1 MRDIIREKIFLEVL
15 EMKNVT
21 AKNETEK
28 FPSNVVEMLK
38 WKLEKSQSVEEKNDK
53 YTKICG
59 GSSQADVLY
68 SFLGIYALG
77 VWVYNKKKDQDQDQD
92 QNQDI
97 NDFQSEIRKKLSERM
112 NNKEIN
118 QHFYSTLFQL
128 AIQDIGENDEIFN
141 DAAEGRVSAIKSLE
155 INVDTLNEN
164 TELQTFISNYF
175 SVGNVIPI
183 WPGGNE
189 LKGKSGV
196 FDIPELFFAKY
207 REWYNVLLDLTG
219 NFAYLDK
226 FNQDFNCNFEKYESL
241 DKFLNSISSIEEYTK
256 YLKHVN
262 EIIDTRTNLINE
274 NLLNMK

>member
-21 AKNETEK
+21 AKNETK
-28 FPSNVVEMLK
+28 IFPSNVVEMLE
-38 WKLEKSQSVEEKNDK
+38 WKLETSFSNIESVEEENPR
-53 YTKICG
+53 YTEICS

-77 VWVYNKKKDQDQDQD
+77 VWVYNKKK
-92 QNQDI
+92 NQDI
-97 NDFQSEIRKKLSERM
+97 NDFQSEIRNKLSERM
-112 NNKEIN
+112 KKGIN

-262 EIIDTRTNLINE
+262 EIIDTRTNLINK
-274 NLLNMK
+274 NLFNMK

>member
-1 MRDIIREKIFLEVL
+1 MCDIVKEKLFLEIL

-21 AKNETEK
+21 AKNETK
-28 FPSNVVEMLK
+28 IFPSNVVEMLE
-38 WKLEKSQSVEEKNDK
+38 WKLETSFSNIESVEKENPR
-53 YTKICG
+53 YTKIC
-59 GSSQADVLY
+59 SSSCQADVLY
-68 SFLGIYALG
+68 SFLGVYALG
-77 VWVYNKKKDQDQDQD
+77 VWVYNKEE
-92 QNQDI
+92 NQEYSA
-97 NDFQSEIRKKLSERM
+97 FQSEIRENLENKKQKL
-112 NNKEIN
+112 
-118 QHFYSTLFQL
+118 YSKAFLL
-128 AIQDIGENDEIFN
+128 AIQESDEIKVNDEALQKFIN
-141 DAAEGRVSAIKSLE
+141 NISKEKGLQ
-155 INVDTLNEN
+155 INVAKLNKN
-164 TELQTFISNYF
+164 KALNNFIKCYF

-256 YLKHVN
+256 YLEHVN
-262 EIIDTRTNLINE
+262 EIIDTRTNLITE
-274 NLLNMK
+274 KLLNMK

>member
-1 MRDIIREKIFLEVL
+1 
-15 EMKNVT
+15 MKNVT
-21 AKNETEK
+21 AKNETK
-28 FPSNVVEMLK
+28 IFQRNVVKMLK
-38 WKLEKSQSVEEKNDK
+38 WKLKKSFSNIESVEEENPR
-53 YTKICG
+53 YTEICG

-77 VWVYNKKKDQDQDQD
+77 VWVYNKKEN
-92 QNQDI
+92 QNI
-97 NDFQSEIRKKLSERM
+97 NDFQREIRNKLSKRM
-112 NNKEIN
+112 NKRIN

-164 TELQTFISNYF
+164 TELQSFISNYF

-183 WPGGNE
+183 WPGGNKC
-189 LKGKSGV
+189 KGNDDF

-207 REWYNVLLDLTG
+207 REWYYMLLALTG

-256 YLKHVN
+256 YLEHVN
-262 EIIDTRTNLINE
+262 EIIRDRTKLIE
-274 NLLNMK
+274 NRLGKEKDLMGD

>member
-1 MRDIIREKIFLEVL
+1 
-15 EMKNVT
+15 MKNVT
-21 AKNETEK
+21 TKNETRR
-28 FPSNVVEMLK
+28 FSSNVVEMLK
-38 WKLEKSQSVEEKNDK
+38 SKLKKRKSVEKENPR
-53 YTKICG
+53 YSEICG

-68 SFLGIYALG
+68 SFLGIYTLG
-77 VWVYNKKKDQDQDQD
+77 VWVYNKKEK
-92 QNQDI
+92 QNI
-97 NDFQSEIRKKLSERM
+97 NDFQSEIRDKLSKRM
-112 NNKEIN
+112 KKEID

-164 TELQTFISNYF
+164 DELQRFISNYS

-274 NLLNMK
+274 KLLNMK

>member
-1 MRDIIREKIFLEVL
+1 MCDIVKEKLFLEVL

-21 AKNETEK
+21 AKNETK
-28 FPSNVVEMLK
+28 IFPSNVVEMLEWRLK
-38 WKLEKSQSVEEKNDK
+38 TSFSNIKSVEEENLK
-53 YTKICG
+53 YTEIFG

-77 VWVYNKKKDQDQDQD
+77 VWVYNQDKIDKNQVIKNRVKGCSSRQD
-92 QNQDI
+92 
-97 NDFQSEIRKKLSERM
+97 
-112 NNKEIN
+112 
-118 QHFYSTLFQL
+118 FYSRRFQL
-128 AIQDIGENDEIFN
+128 AIQKVKNVKGMDDQRVDEIVN
-141 DAAEGRVSAIKSLE
+141 IGIDVSDLNKNQALKKF
-155 INVDTLNEN
+155 IN
-164 TELQTFISNYF
+164 NYF

-207 REWYNVLLDLTG
+207 REWYYMLLALTG

-241 DKFLNSISSIEEYTK
+241 DKFLNSISSIEEYNK
-256 YLKHVN
+256 YLEHVN

-274 NLLNMK
+274 KLLNMK

>member
-1 MRDIIREKIFLEVL
+1 
-15 EMKNVT
+15 MKNVT
-21 AKNETEK
+21 AKNETK
-28 FPSNVVEMLK
+28 ISSSDIVKMLK
-38 WKLEKSQSVEEKNDK
+38 SKLKKRKSVEKENPR
-53 YTKICG
+53 YSEICG

-77 VWVYNKKKDQDQDQD
+77 VWVYNKKK
-92 QNQDI
+92 NQDI
-97 NDFQSEIRKKLSERM
+97 NDFQSEIRKKLRKRM
-112 NNKEIN
+112 NEGIN

-141 DAAEGRVSAIKSLE
+141 DVVEGRVSAIKSLE
-155 INVDTLNEN
+155 INVDTLNKN
-164 TELQTFISNYF
+164 DELQRFISNYS

-219 NFAYLDK
+219 DFAYLDK

-241 DKFLNSISSIEEYTK
+241 DKFLNSISSIKEYTK
-256 YLKHVN
+256 YLEHVN
-262 EIIDTRTNLINE
+262 EIIDTRTKLINE
-274 NLLNMK
+274 KLLNMK

>member
-1 MRDIIREKIFLEVL
+1 
-15 EMKNVT
+15 MKNVT
-21 AKNETEK
+21 TKNETRR
-28 FPSNVVEMLK
+28 FSSNVVEMLK
-38 WKLEKSQSVEEKNDK
+38 SKLKKRKSVEKENPR
-53 YTKICG
+53 YSEICG

-77 VWVYNKKKDQDQDQD
+77 VWVYNKKEN
-92 QNQDI
+92 QNI
-97 NDFQSEIRKKLSERM
+97 IDFKREIRNKLSKRM
-112 NNKEIN
+112 KKQIN

-164 TELQTFISNYF
+164 DELQRFISNYS

-274 NLLNMK
+274 KLLNMK

>member
-1 MRDIIREKIFLEVL
+1 MRDIIREKLFLEVL

-21 AKNETEK
+21 AKNETK
-28 FPSNVVEMLK
+28 ISSSDIVKMLK
-38 WKLEKSQSVEEKNDK
+38 SKLKKRESVEEENLE
-53 YTKICG
+53 YTKIFG

-77 VWVYNKKKDQDQDQD
+77 VWVYNKKKDQD
-92 QNQDI
+92 I
-97 NDFQSEIRKKLSERM
+97 NDFQSEIRNKLSE
-112 NNKEIN
+112 KERIN

-128 AIQDIGENDEIFN
+128 AIQDIGEDDEIFN
-141 DAAEGRVSAIKSLE
+141 DVVEGRVSAIKSLE

-164 TELQTFISNYF
+164 DELQRFISNYS

-207 REWYNVLLDLTG
+207 REWYYMLLALTG

-241 DKFLNSISSIEEYTK
+241 DKFLNSISSIKEYTK
-256 YLKHVN
+256 YLEHVN

-274 NLLNMK
+274 KLLNMK

>member
-38 WKLEKSQSVEEKNDK
+38 WKLEKSQSVEKKNDE

-77 VWVYNKKKDQDQDQD
+77 VWVYNKDKINKKQVIKNRVEGCSSRQD
-92 QNQDI
+92 
-97 NDFQSEIRKKLSERM
+97 
-112 NNKEIN
+112 
-118 QHFYSTLFQL
+118 FYSIRFQL

-141 DAAEGRVSAIKSLE
+141 DVVEGRVSAIKSLE
-155 INVDTLNEN
+155 INVDTLNKN
-164 TELQTFISNYF
+164 DELQRFISNYF

-183 WPGGNE
+183 WPGGNG

-207 REWYNVLLDLTG
+207 REWYYMLLALTG

-262 EIIDTRTNLINE
+262 EIIDTRTDLINK